1 MLECQLATIAAQD
14 CSTCS
19 AQVRAWWLPGRGC
32 WRPSECHLGGYWTRA
47 PVSSRGGRQQLPR
60 LVDAL
65 LVFERREQRAAFD
78 RPEPGGEVV
87 AHGGGNQW
95 APMLH
100 LLFARRK
107 WHCMCGIHAMHS
119 KDWCSEGESVG
130 YMMLV
135 ILGQ

>member
-19 AQVRAWWLPGRGC
+19 AQVRAWWLPGRGR

-47 PVSSRGGRQQLPR
+47 PVSSRGGRLQLPR

-87 AHGGGNQW
+87 AHGG
-95 APMLH
+95 
-100 LLFARRK
+100 ARGGTTGWDRY
-107 WHCMCGIHAMHS
+107 HGA
-119 KDWCSEGESVG
+119 
-130 YMMLV
+130 
-135 ILGQ
+135 